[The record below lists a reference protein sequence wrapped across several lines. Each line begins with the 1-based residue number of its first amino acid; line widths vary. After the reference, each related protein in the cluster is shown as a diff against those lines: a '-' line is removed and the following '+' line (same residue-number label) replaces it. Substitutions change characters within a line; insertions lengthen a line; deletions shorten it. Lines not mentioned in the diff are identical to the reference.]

1 MDMWSQRHTFV
12 ILCANFNSKHLHI
25 IPIQTLFTNTAG
37 FTSNLFFFFL
47 PPGQALRTAALAAC
61 QQEKPR
67 KSPRDPPT
75 ALTMAD
81 SSKRRY
87 SRYSVVWVDK

>member
-1 MDMWSQRHTFV
+1 M
-12 ILCANFNSKHLHI
+12 IL
-25 IPIQTLFTNTAG
+25 IQTLFTNTAE
-37 FTSNLFFFFL
+37 FTNNLFFL
-47 PPGQALRTAALAAC
+47 PAGQAFWMAAATAC

-67 KSPRDPPT
+67 KSPREPPT

-87 SRYSVVWVDK
+87 SRYSVVRVVW